1 LIDLKFAFGLVRRIL
16 SASRKAFES
25 GTMQQINTRGA
36 RLLTWAALIALPFG
50 LLTAWAVT
58 PICAQEAVA
67 PLSVDE
73 VGPGIYV
80 HSGDIALMNAANEG
94 GIANVGFIIGDN
106 GVAVIDTGGSVREG
120 RRLLAAVRQITG
132 KQVLYVINTHGHP
145 DHIFGN
151 AAFLPPTVFVG
162 SHSLPRDMAERG
174 AYYLRSFRPAMGA
187 LLDDV
192 KIVPPSVTVAD
203 ELQLDLGHRTL
214 TLKAWPA
221 SHSDSDLTIFDAN
234 SAVLFAGDL
243 VFLRHIPVL
252 DGSIRGWLKTIDELA
267 KVPAKTV
274 VPGHGPFPAPWRA
287 ALDPERNYLERLQ
300 SDCRDLIKR
309 GVPIATAVEL
319 AGASEKSHWDLFGDY
334 NARNATAA
342 YSELEWE

>member
-1 LIDLKFAFGLVRRIL
+1 
-16 SASRKAFES
+16 
-25 GTMQQINTRGA
+25 MQQINPRGA
-36 RLLTWAALIALPFG
+36 RPLTSAALIALLVG
-50 LLTAWAVT
+50 LHTGWAIIPT
-58 PICAQEAVA
+58 PAQEADTRLSLDQVA
-67 PLSVDE
+67 
-73 VGPGIYV
+73 PGIYV
-80 HSGDIALMNAANEG
+80 HPGDVALMTAANEG
-94 GIANVGFIIGDN
+94 AIANVGFIIGDK

-120 RRLLAAVRQITG
+120 RRLLAAIRQITD
-132 KQVLYVINTHGHP
+132 KPILYVINTHGHP

-151 AAFLPPTVFVG
+151 AAFPPPAVFVG

-174 AYYLRSFRPAMGA
+174 AYYLNSFRPAMGA
-187 LLDDV
+187 LLDEV
-192 KIVPPSVTVAD
+192 KIVPPTVTVAD
-203 ELQLDLGHRTL
+203 ELRLDLGDRTL

-221 SHSDSDLTIFDAN
+221 SHSDSDLTVFDEN

-252 DGSIRGWLKTIDELA
+252 DGSIRGWLKTIDDLA
-267 KVPAKTV
+267 KIPAKSV
-274 VPGHGPFPAPWRA
+274 VPGHGPASAPWPA

-300 SDCRDLIKR
+300 SDCRDMIKR
-309 GVPIATAVEL
+309 GVPIATAAEL

>member
-1 LIDLKFAFGLVRRIL
+1 
-16 SASRKAFES
+16 
-25 GTMQQINTRGA
+25 MQQINAQHA
-36 RLLTWAALIALPFG
+36 RPLTWAALIALLVG
-50 LLTAWAVT
+50 LLIGWATT
-58 PICAQEAVA
+58 PAPAQEAA
-67 PLSVDE
+67 TPLSLDE
-73 VGPGIYV
+73 VEAGIYV
-80 HSGDIALMNAANEG
+80 HSGVIALMNAANEG
-94 GIANVGFIIGDN
+94 GIANVGFIVGDN

-120 RRLLAAVRQITG
+120 RRLLAAIRQITD
-132 KQVLYVINTHGHP
+132 KPILYVINTHGHP

-151 AAFLPPTVFVG
+151 AAFPPPAVFVG
-162 SHSLPRDMAERG
+162 SHNLPRDMAERG
-174 AYYLRSFRPAMGA
+174 AYYLSSFRPAMGA
-187 LLDDV
+187 LLDEV
-192 KIVPPSVTVAD
+192 KIVPPTVTVAD
-203 ELQLDLGHRTL
+203 ELQLGLGHRAL

-221 SHSDSDLTIFDAN
+221 SHSDSDLTVFDAN

-267 KVPAKTV
+267 KLPAKTV
-274 VPGHGPFPAPWRA
+274 VPGHGPAPAPWPA

-309 GVPIATAVEL
+309 GVPIATAAEL